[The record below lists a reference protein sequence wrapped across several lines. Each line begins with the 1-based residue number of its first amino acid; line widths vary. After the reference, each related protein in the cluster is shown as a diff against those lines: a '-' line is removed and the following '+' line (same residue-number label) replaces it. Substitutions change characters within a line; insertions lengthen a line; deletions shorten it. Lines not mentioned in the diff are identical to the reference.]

1 MKVSPRR
8 LVNWTFAILIVGSGA
23 AHWWSYQEAKK
34 ARQFYYAQ
42 EARYNDLLATA
53 VKDSASVR
61 VRDLDS
67 IQQARDAARADHEK
81 RGRTSD
87 IIFLC
92 FLVAVGAHL
101 LFGWISDR
109 VDKRKDRADA
119 A

>member
-1 MKVSPRR
+1 MKVSPRQ
-8 LVNWTFAILIVGSGA
+8 LVNWAFAILIVGFGA
-23 AHWWSYQEAKK
+23 AHWWYSHEAKK

-42 EARYNDLLATA
+42 EARYSDILSKA

-61 VRDLDS
+61 IIDLDS
-67 IQQARDAARADHEK
+67 VQQARDSARAEHEK

-87 IIFLC
+87 SIFLC
-92 FLVAVGAHL
+92 FFAVAGAHL